1 MNEVSKARVQGIID
15 KLAALRDEVDYLQT
29 LEENAGA
36 DGDTLDELEDALCSI
51 EEAMGS
57 LENAMDP
64 QE

>member
-1 MNEVSKARVQGIID
+1 MNEVSKSRIQGIID
-15 KLAALRDEVDYLQT
+15 KLAVLRDEVDDLQA

-36 DGDTLDELEDALCSI
+36 DEDTLDELEDALCSI
-51 EEAMGS
+51 EEAMGC